1 MSRFFSNNWRKE
13 TGDAVSK
20 VTKSFWRKKKEY
32 KLFGLKVFEIDENCS
47 AYDGDGEFI
56 SESVPNKAYFEREFL
71 SNKKGES

>member
-32 KLFGLKVFEIDENCS
+32 KLFGLKVFEIDEN
-47 AYDGDGEFI
+47 
-56 SESVPNKAYFEREFL
+56 
-71 SNKKGES
+71 